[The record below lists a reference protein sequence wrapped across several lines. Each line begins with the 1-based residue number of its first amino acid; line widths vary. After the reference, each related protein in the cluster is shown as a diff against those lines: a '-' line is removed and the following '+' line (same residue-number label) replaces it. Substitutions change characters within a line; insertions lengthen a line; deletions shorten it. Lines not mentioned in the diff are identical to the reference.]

1 MSLPRVHHGA
11 VGASLSHKMDL
22 HEMAPRFIMADE
34 IPDDVDIRWL
44 IAEFSNYA
52 EVIAT
57 IVDVEQV
64 IKDAPLLE

>member
-1 MSLPRVHHGA
+1 MVPGFPMV
-11 VGASLSHKMDL
+11 DQ
-22 HEMAPRFIMADE
+22 

-44 IAEFSNYA
+44 TAEFSNYA

>member
-1 MSLPRVHHGA
+1 MSLPRVHHGV

-22 HEMAPRFIMADE
+22 HEMAPRFIMVDE
-34 IPDDVDIRWL
+34 IPDDVDIHRL